1 MENLMIKNK
10 EFYSKVDADQIIA
23 IALKCLEE
31 RMTYTADEKFSGS
44 MAVKNYLKLQLSHEK
59 NEIFAAMFMDNGHRL
74 LAFEKLFCGTVN
86 EAVVYPRVMV
96 QKAMQYN
103 ASRVIVAHNHPS
115 GVAEPSSA
123 DKTVTEEL
131 NKILRVIDVRLLD
144 HIVVTGKETF
154 SFAENGLM

>member
-1 MENLMIKNK
+1 MIKNK
-10 EFYSKVDADQIIA
+10 EFYNNVDADQIIA
-23 IALKCLEE
+23 TALKCLEE
-31 RMTYTADEKFSGS
+31 RMSYATGEKLSS
-44 MAVKNYLKLQLSHEK
+44 SLAVKNYMKLQLSHEK

-96 QKAMQYN
+96 QKAIQYN

-123 DKTVTEEL
+123 DKKVTEGL
-131 NKILRVIDVRLLD
+131 KHILRIIDVKLLD
-144 HIVVTGKETF
+144 HIVVTMQETY
-154 SFAENGLM
+154 SFAENDLM